1 VVRVLLHPLLITEP
15 IEQTGVTDPLQT
27 SVAVAVPQPG
37 IVPGLQPKSEP
48 AGHEVNTGGLT
59 STTHVNVCVQ
69 VEELRQA
76 SVAV

>member
-1 VVRVLLHPLLITEP
+1 M
-15 IEQTGVTDPLQT
+15 EQTGVTEPLQT

-48 AGHEVNTGGLT
+48 AGHDVNTGAST

-69 VEELRQA
+69 VDELLQA

>member
-1 VVRVLLHPLLITEP
+1 VRVLLHPLATTEP
-15 IEQTGVTDPLQT
+15 IEQTGVTEPLHT

-37 IVPGLQPKSEP
+37 MLPGLHPRSEP
-48 AGHEVNTGGLT
+48 AGHDVNTGGLA

>member
-1 VVRVLLHPLLITEP
+1 VRDLPQPLTTTEP
-15 IEQTGVTDPLQT
+15 IEQTGVTEPLHT

-48 AGHEVNTGGLT
+48 GGHNVNTGGST
-59 STTHVNVCVQ
+59 STTHVKVCVQ